1 MPPRSTGGQPARRA
15 APPPTDHTPT
25 PVNAPDPGAQPPA
38 QPGRTRDRVED
49 VDDPAIDAALDTQV
63 DAAPPLPA
71 ETRLR
76 LAWLLGGPRRPPRD
90 HAA

>member
-1 MPPRSTGGQPARRA
+1 MPSRSTGERPAHRA
-15 APPPTDHTPT
+15 APPPTNQAPA
-25 PVNAPDPGAQPPA
+25 PVNDRDLDAVPPA

-49 VDDPAIDAALDTQV
+49 VDDPAIDAALDAQV
-63 DAAPPLPA
+63 DAAPPLPT

-76 LAWLLGGPRRPPRD
+76 LAWLLGGPQRPPRD